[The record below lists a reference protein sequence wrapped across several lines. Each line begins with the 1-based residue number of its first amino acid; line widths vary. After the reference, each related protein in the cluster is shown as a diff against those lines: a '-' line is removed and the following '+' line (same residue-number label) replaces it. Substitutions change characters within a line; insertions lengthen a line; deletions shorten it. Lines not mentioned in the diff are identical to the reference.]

1 MNNCTYHFFICQVRE
16 QKLSCQGSSLTE
28 DNLKQIRTERQPSSP
43 CNTLWFL
50 SGFTIQQVARQRSYH
65 SHMVVF
71 RSAVVSS
78 ILTATTSS
86 LISKINV
93 IFLGRSTESEL
104 FFFSP
109 MLSPHSNLLEQRF
122 ICRFLSF
129 LCVMLFTYLFLVSL
143 SRHSPSLSLTPLYDD
158 HVGIPTCIQNHCPA
172 RTNETHTHMP
182 PTKRTTVTHRTH
194 ELTLHSWS
202 TMRSQQEGDRKQSTS
217 PRGDEGRGEGTWAT
231 KTHPFEGRV
240 SAGLNER
247 APATVVSLV
256 VGWTGLP
263 GATFPRPHHVNW
275 TA

>member
-1 MNNCTYHFFICQVRE
+1 
-16 QKLSCQGSSLTE
+16 
-28 DNLKQIRTERQPSSP
+28 
-43 CNTLWFL
+43 
-50 SGFTIQQVARQRSYH
+50 
-65 SHMVVF
+65 
-71 RSAVVSS
+71 
-78 ILTATTSS
+78 
-86 LISKINV
+86 
-93 IFLGRSTESEL
+93 
-104 FFFSP
+104 

-129 LCVMLFTYLFLVSL
+129 FVCDVIYLFIFSVFISSQPLSFPHSIVRWPCRYTNMHSESL
-143 SRHSPSLSLTPLYDD
+143 SGAYKRD
-158 HVGIPTCIQNHCPA
+158 
-172 RTNETHTHMP
+172 THPYAAHE
-182 PTKRTTVTHRTH
+182 THRTH

-202 TMRSQQEGDRKQSTS
+202 TMRSQREGDRKQSTS